1 MDKDKIRIFVK
12 EKKPI
17 LLAIAGA
24 VLLLLIILFL
34 SFMWQGK
41 EKSTENANVAAAVL
55 QDELEKIGLEF
66 FPEDPEQARAITEL
80 SADVLSELSDAG
92 MDRESMLQSLKEA
105 ILGFDS
111 GLADEEAQQLSE
123 RLVDWYIENEKTIQN
138 AERTVIEGDAS
149 AFADLRKDLENMAA
163 YLEQMDASVTL
174 NKEELQNLITVQGD
188 NLDTVQEYLKTLE
201 TAVSELKNEFNSYE
215 TDEAL
220 MENVNEVIRT
230 ELANVGSLLGTLY
243 ESIANTQNEILV
255 ELANAELSDNEKYEG
270 INNRISDL
278 NVSLNQ
284 NLEEI
289 DGHISNVLNDLLA
302 DNDEQNSVL
311 LKELQSV
318 QKELSALLAE
328 ANINVDDKMSEL
340 MGNLELIHNN
350 IISSQLDS
358 QQMLTDMSSAD
369 SSRMEQLLER
379 FRGITEDLA
388 EIDADMDSMRELI
401 AEVQTSLETTASEN
415 QLELLAVLN
424 NMDSSFSQANTEG
437 FTKLLE
443 SLQSQGESI
452 HTQFDLLNE
461 SLSNN
466 VSDLNQ
472 NIATNNAEMLNRLE
486 TMESNINS
494 TVNNIGQGASISQ
507 EAILSR
513 LDQMEEDTSNRLSG
527 LSGEIQSVFQRV
539 SNGKALLAS
548 ALLTKNVVI
557 DEDATFQEIHDA
569 IMNIEQEIVIGVD
582 QIPGIIEYEY
592 HYHTG
597 NAESGGGCYTLPD
610 VHQHVGSCYQVC
622 EVRYDGCG
630 GLPGDTSAD
639 SISRCPYKEW
649 HSYCYGG
656 EYRIK
661 EYRHYNGGGSQSGH
675 RSGGS
680 YTHLVTTCGKQEGQ
694 SYGWK
699 TACGLNDG
707 QIIGAHIVYDA
718 DAVSETAATYVKKAE
733 ESGLSMDELEK
744 LLDSVQING
753 GDSEVYVP
761 EEETVPTE
769 ENEVESAEEVET
781 ETEAGEQDTEAVGE
795 ETMEEIG
802 TEEEKETETET
813 DKEMESEEDGG
824 LEDVEDPNEE
834 VSEEMGTEEI
844 IEGENTGM
852 EEPGIECTDTDA
864 NGSDEA
870 EEEVPKDEELPEM
883 QKVDGTVE
891 E

>member
-1 MDKDKIRIFVK
+1 MDKDEIRIFVK

-24 VLLLLIILFL
+24 VLLLLITLFL

-350 IISSQLDS
+350 IISSQLDI

-443 SLQSQGESI
+443 SL
-452 HTQFDLLNE
+452 
-461 SLSNN
+461 
-466 VSDLNQ
+466 
-472 NIATNNAEMLNRLE
+472 
-486 TMESNINS
+486 
-494 TVNNIGQGASISQ
+494 
-507 EAILSR
+507 
-513 LDQMEEDTSNRLSG
+513 
-527 LSGEIQSVFQRV
+527 
-539 SNGKALLAS
+539 
-548 ALLTKNVVI
+548 
-557 DEDATFQEIHDA
+557 
-569 IMNIEQEIVIGVD
+569 
-582 QIPGIIEYEY
+582 
-592 HYHTG
+592 
-597 NAESGGGCYTLPD
+597 
-610 VHQHVGSCYQVC
+610 
-622 EVRYDGCG
+622 
-630 GLPGDTSAD
+630 
-639 SISRCPYKEW
+639 
-649 HSYCYGG
+649 
-656 EYRIK
+656 
-661 EYRHYNGGGSQSGH
+661 
-675 RSGGS
+675 
-680 YTHLVTTCGKQEGQ
+680 
-694 SYGWK
+694 
-699 TACGLNDG
+699 
-707 QIIGAHIVYDA
+707 
-718 DAVSETAATYVKKAE
+718 
-733 ESGLSMDELEK
+733 
-744 LLDSVQING
+744 
-753 GDSEVYVP
+753 
-761 EEETVPTE
+761 
-769 ENEVESAEEVET
+769 
-781 ETEAGEQDTEAVGE
+781 
-795 ETMEEIG
+795 
-802 TEEEKETETET
+802 
-813 DKEMESEEDGG
+813 
-824 LEDVEDPNEE
+824 
-834 VSEEMGTEEI
+834 
-844 IEGENTGM
+844 
-852 EEPGIECTDTDA
+852 
-864 NGSDEA
+864 
-870 EEEVPKDEELPEM
+870 
-883 QKVDGTVE
+883 
-891 E
+891 

>member
-1 MDKDKIRIFVK
+1 MTSIFAIVKRLLSSNKI
-12 EKKPI
+12 
-17 LLAIAGA
+17 
-24 VLLLLIILFL
+24 
-34 SFMWQGK
+34 SF
-41 EKSTENANVAAAVL
+41 
-55 QDELEKIGLEF
+55 I
-66 FPEDPEQARAITEL
+66 
-80 SADVLSELSDAG
+80 LSE
-92 MDRESMLQSLKEA
+92 
-105 ILGFDS
+105 
-111 GLADEEAQQLSE
+111 
-123 RLVDWYIENEKTIQN
+123 
-138 AERTVIEGDAS
+138 
-149 AFADLRKDLENMAA
+149 
-163 YLEQMDASVTL
+163 
-174 NKEELQNLITVQGD
+174 
-188 NLDTVQEYLKTLE
+188 
-201 TAVSELKNEFNSYE
+201 
-215 TDEAL
+215 
-220 MENVNEVIRT
+220 
-230 ELANVGSLLGTLY
+230 
-243 ESIANTQNEILV
+243 
-255 ELANAELSDNEKYEG
+255 
-270 INNRISDL
+270 
-278 NVSLNQ
+278 
-284 NLEEI
+284 
-289 DGHISNVLNDLLA
+289 
-302 DNDEQNSVL
+302 
-311 LKELQSV
+311 
-318 QKELSALLAE
+318 
-328 ANINVDDKMSEL
+328 
-340 MGNLELIHNN
+340 
-350 IISSQLDS
+350 
-358 QQMLTDMSSAD
+358 
-369 SSRMEQLLER
+369 
-379 FRGITEDLA
+379 
-388 EIDADMDSMRELI
+388 
-401 AEVQTSLETTASEN
+401 
-415 QLELLAVLN
+415 
-424 NMDSSFSQANTEG
+424 
-437 FTKLLE
+437 
-443 SLQSQGESI
+443 
-452 HTQFDLLNE
+452 
-461 SLSNN
+461 
-466 VSDLNQ
+466 
-472 NIATNNAEMLNRLE
+472 
-486 TMESNINS
+486 
-494 TVNNIGQGASISQ
+494 
-507 EAILSR
+507 
-513 LDQMEEDTSNRLSG
+513 
-527 LSGEIQSVFQRV
+527 
-539 SNGKALLAS
+539 
-548 ALLTKNVVI
+548 
-557 DEDATFQEIHDA
+557 
-569 IMNIEQEIVIGVD
+569 
-582 QIPGIIEYEY
+582 
-592 HYHTG
+592 
-597 NAESGGGCYTLPD
+597 CYTLLD

-661 EYRHYNGGGSQSGH
+661 EYRHYNGGGSQYGH

-852 EEPGIECTDTDA
+852 EEPGVECSDTDA

-883 QKVDGTVE
+883 QEADGTVE